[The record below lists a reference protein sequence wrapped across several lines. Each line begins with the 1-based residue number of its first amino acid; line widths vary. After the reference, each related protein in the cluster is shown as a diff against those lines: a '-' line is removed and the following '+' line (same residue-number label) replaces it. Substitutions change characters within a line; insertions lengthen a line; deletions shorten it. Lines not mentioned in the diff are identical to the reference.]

1 MNGENKFLKIFSL
14 VAFVAFAAVSCWSTT
29 ESLFLTLENADDFPK
44 WVLWIAVVGLY
55 VLTSICF
62 KLMLDTF
69 NQNIYMEKRT
79 VKFAVSLL
87 GVVILWMVF
96 SMPTNAHTFFYK
108 QMAKN
113 TAVKELI
120 HIDGELQELSNETA
134 FLATYN
140 NKWNKFEAKILGDLA
155 AIKAEIRDFQN
166 PGHGDKTEAR
176 IVDVE
181 DDLGLKTG
189 TIARLKARNN
199 SLKELNKVCEHYDK
213 AIKEQLEIKK
223 EQHDNNV
230 NRELADFKEEMKPI
244 ARLRQDIDKTLK
256 ELEDDQFDKEAVLK
270 NARKII
276 NTAYDKLGSKFK
288 GLYSYDEN
296 VYRSD
301 RLIKVTKVWED
312 YLKRE
317 FKDTDYTLWYWILIS
332 IIVDIAAFAFF
343 DIAFKKENY

>member
-29 ESLFLTLENADDFPK
+29 ESLFLTLENAQIPK
-44 WVLWIAVVGLY
+44 WVFWIAVVGLY

-62 KLMLDTF
+62 KKMLDTF
-69 NQNIYMEKRT
+69 NQNVYMEKRA

-87 GVVILWMVF
+87 GVVILWIVF

-113 TAVKELI
+113 TAVKELK
-120 HIDGELQELSNETA
+120 HIDGELQKLSNETS
-134 FLATYN
+134 FLSAHNSEWDKY
-140 NKWNKFEAKILGDLA
+140 EAKILGDLA

-230 NRELADFKEEMKPI
+230 NRALADFKEEMKPI

-276 NTAYDKLGSKFK
+276 GKAYAELESKFN

-301 RLIKVTKVWED
+301 RLVKVTKVWGD
-312 YLKRE
+312 YFTRK
-317 FKDTDYTLWYWILIS
+317 FKKTDYTLWYWILLS

-343 DIAFKKENY
+343 DIACKKENY